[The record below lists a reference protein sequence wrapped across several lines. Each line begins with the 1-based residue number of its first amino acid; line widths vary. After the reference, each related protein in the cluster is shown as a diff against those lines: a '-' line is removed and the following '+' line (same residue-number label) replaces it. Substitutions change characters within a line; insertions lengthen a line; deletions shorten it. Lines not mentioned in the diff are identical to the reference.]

1 MSLNHD
7 NLEESDIIYSKP
19 DPLELVIEHY
29 GTPRHSGRYPW
40 GSGEDP
46 FQHCGNLYSR
56 ITELKEKGLSK
67 KEIADSL
74 GLKEQD
80 ISESKLKSITT
91 NENKI
96 LKYEKVKALHDKGM
110 SNRAIAK
117 ELGIANE
124 SSVRS
129 ILKPNTAAKI
139 YEVRNTANFLKEQ
152 VKEKKMID
160 IGKGSELYIT
170 KDDIKIDD
178 KLVSDEF
185 ARSLNVSSSR
195 LDTAV
200 YGLTVEGYHVY
211 SRQVP
216 QPTNPGKFT
225 TVKVLCS
232 PEIDYQTFIR
242 SDANNIKQIKDLTSN
257 DGV

>member
-96 LKYEKVKALHDKGM
+96 LKYEKVKVDDYRGY
-110 SNRAIAK
+110 S
-117 ELGIANE
+117 
-124 SSVRS
+124 
-129 ILKPNTAAKI
+129 P
-139 YEVRNTANFLKEQ
+139 RN
-152 VKEKKMID
+152 
-160 IGKGSELYIT
+160 Y
-170 KDDIKIDD
+170 KD
-178 KLVSDEF
+178 VC
-185 ARSLNVSSSR
+185 
-195 LDTAV
+195 
-200 YGLTVEGYHVY
+200 HH
-211 SRQVP
+211 
-216 QPTNPGKFT
+216 
-225 TVKVLCS
+225 
-232 PEIDYQTFIR
+232 
-242 SDANNIKQIKDLTSN
+242 
-257 DGV
+257 